1 MTTDQD
7 TAAPQRR
14 GPRPPQV
21 RRPRLRGEERD
32 QVREEVVK
40 GYAKPKASI
49 RSVAAVV
56 DRSFGLT
63 RALLLEAGVTLRGQS
78 GSSNNKRTAD
88 AK

>member
-32 QVREEVVK
+32 QVRADVVK
-40 GYAKPKASI
+40 GYGKPKASI
-49 RSVAAVV
+49 RSVAA
-56 DRSFGLT
+56 DQALSFGLT
-63 RALLLEAGVTLRGQS
+63 RDLLLEAGVELHGRRGARDE
-78 GSSNNKRTAD
+78 RTAD
-88 AK
+88 EK